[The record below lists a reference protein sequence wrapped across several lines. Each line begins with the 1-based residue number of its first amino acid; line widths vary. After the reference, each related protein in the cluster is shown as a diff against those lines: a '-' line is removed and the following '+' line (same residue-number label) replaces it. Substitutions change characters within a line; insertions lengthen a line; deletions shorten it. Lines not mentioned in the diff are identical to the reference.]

1 MIPTPDL
8 SHLTR
13 HDLEQVY
20 DPAEDTFLLLDALE
34 QDAEALRKERP
45 LICLEVG
52 SGSGCVSAF
61 LGKIFGPSS
70 SLYLCTDINKHA
82 TRCTLATGKQNK
94 IPLDPVICSLA
105 QPFLSRLH
113 HAVDII
119 LFNPPYV
126 PTDTD
131 EASSAQSS
139 AGIAGSWAGGVD
151 GMEITNRFLRDVEV
165 SSFPMLWNIINY
177 TSQCLLSPRGRF
189 YLVALQQNHVSSIR
203 SRMLEDFGLASQVV
217 IERRAGREFLLIIR
231 FARTATG

>member
-34 QDAEALRKERP
+34 QEAEALQKERP

-61 LGKIFGPSS
+61 LGKILGQSS

-82 TRCTLATGKQNK
+82 TRCTFATGKQNK
-94 IPLDPVICSLA
+94 IPLDPVTCSLTR
-105 QPFLSRLH
+105 PLLSRLH
-113 HAVDII
+113 HAIDVL

-139 AGIAGSWAGGVD
+139 ADITGSWAGGAD
-151 GMEITNRFLRDVEV
+151 GMEITNRLLQDVE
-165 SSFPMLWNIINY
+165 
-177 TSQCLLSPRGRF
+177 CLLSPRGRF
-189 YLVALQQNHVSSIR
+189 YLVALKQNNVPSIQ
-203 SRMLEDFGLASQVV
+203 SRMLEDFGLTSQIV

-231 FARTATG
+231 FTRTAPSSTLIPAAEARLNS

>member
-1 MIPTPDL
+1 M
-8 SHLTR
+8 
-13 HDLEQVY
+13 
-20 DPAEDTFLLLDALE
+20 
-34 QDAEALRKERP
+34 
-45 LICLEVG
+45 
-52 SGSGCVSAF
+52 SAF

-151 GMEITNRFLRDVEV
+151 GMEITNRFLQDVE
-165 SSFPMLWNIINY
+165 
-177 TSQCLLSPRGRF
+177 CLLSPRGRF

>member
-34 QDAEALRKERP
+34 QEAEALRKERP

-61 LGKIFGPSS
+61 LGKIFGQSS

-94 IPLDPVICSLA
+94 ILLDPITCSLA
-105 QPFLSRLH
+105 GPLSSRLC
-113 HAVDII
+113 HAVDVL

-139 AGIAGSWAGGVD
+139 ADIAGSWAGGID
-151 GMEITNRFLRDVEV
+151 GMEITNRLLQDVE
-165 SSFPMLWNIINY
+165 
-177 TSQCLLSPRGRF
+177 CLLSPRGRF
-189 YLVALQQNHVSSIR
+189 YLVALKQNDVPSIQ
-203 SRMLEDFGLASQVV
+203 SRMLEDFGLTSQVV

-231 FARTATG
+231 FARTAHSGSGSTS